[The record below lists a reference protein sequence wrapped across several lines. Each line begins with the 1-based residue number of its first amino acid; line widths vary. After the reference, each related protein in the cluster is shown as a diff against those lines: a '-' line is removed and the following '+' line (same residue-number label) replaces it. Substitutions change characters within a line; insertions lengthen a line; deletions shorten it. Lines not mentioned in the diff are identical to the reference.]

1 MQTVIVISSRS
12 SVSQLLPEHGAWA
25 LRVPGEMCVPNPAQ
39 EAIKEKVKENSN
51 TAVLNK
57 VRNSSG

>member
-1 MQTVIVISSRS
+1 MIAVSSR
-12 SVSQLLPEHGAWA
+12 SVSQLLPERGAWA
-25 LRVPGEMCVPNPAQ
+25 LRLPGETCVPNPAQ
-39 EAIKEKVKENSN
+39 ETIKEKVKENSS